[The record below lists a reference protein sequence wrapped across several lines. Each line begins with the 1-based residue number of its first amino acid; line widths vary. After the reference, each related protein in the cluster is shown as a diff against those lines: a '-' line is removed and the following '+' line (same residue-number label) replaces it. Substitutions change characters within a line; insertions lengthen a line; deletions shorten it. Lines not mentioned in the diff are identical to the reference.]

1 MDVINP
7 GIPVSSPAPE
17 LQMSALLSVKR
28 CDFSERRNDSNLTEL
43 LKPPMYC
50 SAVSNP
56 FGFTD
61 LAAITALADSEQITD
76 IN

>member
-1 MDVINP
+1 MDVIHP
-7 GIPVSSPAPE
+7 GIPVSSSAPE
-17 LQMSALLSVKR
+17 LQMAAHLSAER
-28 CDFSERRNDSNLTEL
+28 FYFSESGNVSNLTEV
-43 LKPPMYC
+43 LKSPVYC
-50 SAVSNP
+50 SALSNP